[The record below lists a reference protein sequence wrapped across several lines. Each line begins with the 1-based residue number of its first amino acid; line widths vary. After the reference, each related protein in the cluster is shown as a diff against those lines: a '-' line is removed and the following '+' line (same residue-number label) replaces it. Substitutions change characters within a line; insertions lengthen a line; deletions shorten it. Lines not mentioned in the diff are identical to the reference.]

1 MEKNALD
8 RILNKVDPSKILSAD
23 GKLSIPDSARRVSTA
38 KRRTLGEILI
48 DRNKISRDDL
58 LRVLRTQQET
68 KQRLGEILIAEEIID
83 QAELYRALAEQFD
96 LAFFD
101 ALPANDIDP
110 DLVSNIQRSF
120 CLQNRIVPVSRDNY
134 GLTVAISD
142 PLNLAPVDDLR
153 LIVGTPIF
161 RIMSPSNVIEAAINS
176 VYERQDMSEGTTSL
190 KQEEEDTIDG
200 LDNVHDLL
208 DDSEEAPV
216 RREVSLII
224 RRAVAERASD
234 IHIEPYEDKLV
245 VRIRVDGSLKE
256 LRTIPKKF
264 QSSVTT
270 RIKILGRLDIAE
282 SRIPQDGRIPLKV
295 GGRECDVRLSTLPTK
310 WGERIV
316 MRILDKSAGI
326 RELEKLNI
334 PDRIYKQFEQCLRQ
348 EHGILLVTG
357 PTGSGK
363 TSTLASALMHV
374 NRPDVNIITIEDPV
388 EIVIPGTSQVEVNEK
403 AGLTFA
409 AALRSILRQD
419 PNIILIQEIRDAETA
434 QIAVAAAITGHLVL
448 STLHTNDT
456 ATSIT
461 RLTDLGVEGYKIAS
475 SVIGVLAVRLVR
487 TVCHTC
493 REPVEHTEAELAELG
508 ITLEQ
513 ARKHKTFRARP
524 TGCPSCKNS
533 GYAGRVGIYEFL
545 HIDEQVR
552 SYILKSADGAGL
564 KRLAVQKGMMTLREC
579 AALRFLSGL
588 TTLADTVSATQIE
601 SEEEG

>member
-1 MEKNALD
+1 MDKNVLD
-8 RILNKVDPSKILSAD
+8 RILDKIDPSKMIGPD
-23 GKLSIPDSARRVSTA
+23 GKLTIPESPQKAA
-38 KRRTLGEILI
+38 LNKRIPIGELLI
-48 DRNKISRDDL
+48 DRNKLTREDL
-58 LRVLRTQQET
+58 EKALREQIESKRHI
-68 KQRLGEILIAEEIID
+68 GEILVTEEVIE
-83 QAELYRALAEQFD
+83 QNELNKALAEQFD
-96 LAFFD
+96 LVFLD
-101 ALPANDIDP
+101 SLPLNDIDP
-110 DLVSNIQRSF
+110 DLVGNLQRSF
-120 CLQNRIVPVSRDNY
+120 CLQNQIVPISRDNY

-153 LIVGTPIF
+153 LIVGTTIF
-161 RIMSPSNVIEAAINS
+161 RVMCPSAVIEAAINS
-176 VYERQDMSEGTTSL
+176 VFERQDMNEGATSL
-190 KQEEEDTIDG
+190 KHEQEDTIEG

-234 IHIEPYEDKLV
+234 IHIEPYDDRLV
-245 VRIRVDGSLKE
+245 VRIRVDGSLRE
-256 LRTIPKKF
+256 LRTIPKKY

-282 SRIPQDGRIPLKV
+282 SRLPQDGRIPLKV

-334 PDRIYKQFEQCLRQ
+334 PERIYKPFEQCLRQ

-409 AALRSILRQD
+409 TALRSILRQD
-419 PNIILIQEIRDAETA
+419 PNIVLIQEIRDAETA
-434 QIAVAAAITGHLVL
+434 HIAVQAAITGHLVL

-456 ATSIT
+456 ATAVT
-461 RLTDLGVEGYKIAS
+461 RLTDLGVAGYQIAS

-487 TVCHTC
+487 TVCTTC
-493 REPVEHTEAELAELG
+493 RDVVDHTAAELAELG
-508 ITLEQ
+508 ITSEQ
-513 ARKHKTFRARP
+513 ARNHKTYKARAG
-524 TGCPSCKNS
+524 GCSLCKNT
-533 GYAGRVGIYEFL
+533 GYAGRTGIYEFL
-545 HIDEQVR
+545 AIDDQIR
-552 SYILKSADGAGL
+552 SYVLKSADGTGL
-564 KRLAVQKGMMTLREC
+564 KRLALQKGMMTLRDS
-579 AALRFLSGL
+579 AAQRFLSGMCSL
-588 TTLADTVSATQIE
+588 SDSVSATQIDQ
-601 SEEEG
+601 EEPT